1 MRLETPSGVLKAIL
15 HSSTELDVRLLH
27 YPPGLIQPTHRH
39 DETQLSVLLAG
50 GLREITNGRD
60 VEAVRPSSGVKPAGQ
75 SHAAQFGPHGALM
88 LSMTLAAKAAPE
100 RKPGEWLSI
109 GPGGIALIEQ
119 MLMTA
124 SRLHRAE
131 TAQELCAVLAGPAGE
146 VARAGRDAARR
157 LKRAL
162 DENPRAV
169 CIGAVAR
176 RLGCHRAHLTRC
188 FNATYGL
195 APSRYRTRVMS
206 AQAVASALRGDH
218 SLAAVAAD
226 VGFADQSHLAR
237 TSRRQIGVPLSRLR
251 QLFAEATSV
260 QAPEL
265 QSGQ

>member
-1 MRLETPSGVLKAIL
+1 M
-15 HSSTELDVRLLH
+15 RLLH
-27 YPPGLIQPTHRH
+27 YPPSLTQPTHRH
-39 DETQLSVLLAG
+39 DQTQLSVLLAG

-60 VEAVRPSSGVKPAGQ
+60 VEAVHPSSGVKPAGQ
-75 SHAAQFGPHGALM
+75 SHAAQFGSHGALM
-88 LSMTLAAKAAPE
+88 LSMTLAATAAPE
-100 RKPGEWLSI
+100 RNPGEWLSI
-109 GPGGIALIEQ
+109 GPSSVALIEQ
-119 MLMTA
+119 MLMTG
-124 SRLHRAE
+124 SRLRRAE
-131 TAQELCAVLAGPAGE
+131 TAQELCAVLAGPAGQE

-162 DENPRAV
+162 DEDPRAGR
-169 CIGAVAR
+169 IGAVAR

-195 APSRYRTRVMS
+195 APSHYRARVMS
-206 AQAVASALRGDH
+206 AQALASALRGDH

-237 TSRRQIGVPLSRLR
+237 TWRRQIGVPLSRLR
-251 QLFAEATSV
+251 HLFAEATSV